1 MKIIGI
7 AGGSG
12 SGKSTLAA
20 HLVEK
25 YPDKIETINL
35 DKYKK
40 ASTNKEDFPSFK
52 GMIDWDHPDI
62 ILWEKILKDIKIL
75 QKGVPV
81 TIKIRSVLK
90 PQDLEYKKTKFRT
103 IYPREILIIEGY
115 LSFWWEPLR
124 SLFTRKYYLD
134 LDEKSRMQRR
144 DKIADPAYDK
154 EIHIPAHNKYVEPTK
169 KFADLVLDA
178 SKLNADQILEEVT
191 EDLRKAHLLK

>member
-1 MKIIGI
+1 MEIIGI

-20 HLVEK
+20 FLVEK
-25 YPDKIETINL
+25 YPDKFETINL
-35 DKYKK
+35 DKYKIS
-40 ASTNKEDFPSFK
+40 STNKEDFPSFK
-52 GMIDWDHPDI
+52 GMVDWDYPDI
-62 ILWEKILKDIKIL
+62 IRWKKLIKDIKTL
-75 QKGVPV
+75 QNGTPV
-81 TIKIRSVLK
+81 TIKIRSVIK
-90 PQDLEYKKTKFRT
+90 PQELIYKKTKFRT

-115 LSFWWEPLR
+115 LSLWQEPLR
-124 SLFTRKYYLD
+124 SLFSRKYFLD
-134 LDEKSRMQRR
+134 LDEKTRLQRR
-144 DKIADPAYDK
+144 DKIVDPLYDK